1 MVRNEIQEIEESIGE
16 ISKQST
22 TLSQVQPM
30 EYHTFFLVEG
40 IQEDNSHWTSEL
52 VQNNVDWSKPPIFD
66 IYPDDECGPSIYDQC
81 QNGK

>member
-30 EYHTFFLVEG
+30 EYHTFFLLEG
-40 IQEDNSHWTSEL
+40 IHEDNSHWTLEL
-52 VQNNVDWSKPPIFD
+52 VQN
-66 IYPDDECGPSIYDQC
+66 
-81 QNGK
+81 